1 MLTYRSKASPMHR
14 SCASRIRARRGRRRR
29 MMFVATD
36 YATYEANE
44 LNQYTRINTNGTD
57 FTPEYDADGNQT
69 RLQRS
74 FIRNIKST
82 IVRNAQNVL
91 LVRKSENE

>member
-1 MLTYRSKASPMHR
+1 
-14 SCASRIRARRGRRRR
+14 
-29 MMFVATD
+29 MFGGSD

-44 LNQYTRINTNGTD
+44 LNQYTRINTNDAD
-57 FTPEYDADGNQT
+57 FTPEYDAPGNQT